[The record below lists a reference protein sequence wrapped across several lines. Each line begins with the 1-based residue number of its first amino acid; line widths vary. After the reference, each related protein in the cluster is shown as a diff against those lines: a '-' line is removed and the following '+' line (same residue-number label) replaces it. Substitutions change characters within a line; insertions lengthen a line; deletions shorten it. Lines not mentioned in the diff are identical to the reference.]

1 MTPGR
6 AQASALSVRGR
17 AHDGRSSSGRARVAA
32 GPGGSRLGLLL
43 AIGALS
49 ALLWAPAVA
58 QAPSTVAG
66 RDLDGTAWSLAAIKG
81 AGSVPMAIED
91 GATLVFVG
99 DVAGGMAGCNQYA
112 TTYDADGSSLGLGP
126 VMVSRN
132 ACDEA
137 QMALESA
144 YLSALSSVAGY
155 TLAGETLALTDATGA
170 GVLGFY
176 AAPMPSLL
184 GTWLVTRFGDD
195 GTTTAP
201 SVGTSLTLAFSADGR
216 IGGDGGCNRFAGP
229 YGLSEDQ
236 VVIGPLLSTT
246 RTCGEVVDS
255 QEQRYLEVLQ
265 QAVTWAIAS
274 DSLELRGYDGTLLVQ
289 ASRATAH

>member
-6 AQASALSVRGR
+6 AQAFALLGRGR
-17 AHDGRSSSGRARVAA
+17 AHGGRPSSGRARVAA
-32 GPGGSRLGLLL
+32 WPGGSRLGLLL
-43 AIGALS
+43 AIGAVS
-49 ALLWAPAVA
+49 ALLAAPAVA
-58 QAPSTVAG
+58 QAPSTAAG

-81 AGSVPMAIED
+81 AGSFPMAIKD

-99 DVAGGMAGCNQYA
+99 DVAGGMAGCNQYVA
-112 TTYDADGSSLGLGP
+112 TYDAHGTSLGLGP
-126 VMVSRN
+126 IMVSRN

-137 QMALESA
+137 QMALEAA

-155 TLAGETLALTDATGA
+155 TLAGGTLALTDATGA
-170 GVLGFY
+170 GLLGFD
-176 AAPMPSLL
+176 AVPMPSLL

-195 GTTTAP
+195 GTTAAP

-216 IGGDGGCNRFAGP
+216 AGGDGGCNRFAGP

-236 VVIGPLLSTT
+236 IAIGPLLSTT
-246 RTCGEVVDS
+246 LACGEVIDA
-255 QEQRYLEVLQ
+255 QEQRYLEILQ

-274 DSLELRGYDGTLLVQ
+274 GMLELRGYDGTLLVQ